1 MKALSEFTKATLI
14 GGLGVVLPLGLLALG
29 LGKIVEMLRPLANS
43 IAGWLPRWFHFP
55 DFVALLLLLGLCFVA
70 GLLAET
76 HVGQSVGNFFERLI
90 LNHIPG
96 YSIVRSF
103 TRRIGNAED
112 SEKFAPALAVIEDAL
127 VPAFV
132 VEKHSDGRYT
142 VFVPSAPTPGV
153 GAIYILAGE
162 RVHLLDIPLLTAIK
176 CITSWG
182 EGSHELVRAMRAA
195 ESSPPRQPAQTS
207 RGIDLHG
214 QTVT

>member
-14 GGLGVVLPLGLLALG
+14 GGLVVVLPLGLLALAAE
-29 LGKIVEMLRPLANS
+29 KIVEIIRPLANS

-55 DFVALLLLLGLCFVA
+55 DIVTLMLLLLLCFIA

-76 HVGQSVGNFFERLI
+76 RAGQNAGNFFERVF

-103 TRRIGNAED
+103 TRRIGNFEE
-112 SEKFAPALAVIEDAL
+112 SEKFTPALVVMEDAL

-132 VEKHSDGRYT
+132 VEKHIGRYT

-153 GAIYILAGE
+153 GAIYILATE
-162 RVHLLDIPLLTAIK
+162 RVHLLDVSLLKAIK
-176 CITSWG
+176 CVTSWG
-182 EGSHELVRAMRAA
+182 AGSDELLKAMRAS
-195 ESSPPRQPAQTS
+195 ERSLPGKPDQT
-207 RGIDLHG
+207 
-214 QTVT
+214 

>member
-14 GGLGVVLPLGLLALG
+14 GGLVVILPLGVLALAAE
-29 LGKIVEMLRPLANS
+29 KVVEIIRPLAHS
-43 IAGWLPRWFHFP
+43 IAAWLPGWFHFP
-55 DFVALLLLLGLCFVA
+55 DIVTLLLLLLLCFVA

-76 HVGQSVGNFFERLI
+76 RAGQSAGNFFERII

-103 TRRIGNAED
+103 TRRIGNIEE
-112 SEKFAPALAVIEDAL
+112 SERFTPALAVLENAL

-132 VEKHSDGRYT
+132 VEKHIDGRYT

-162 RVHLLDIPLLTAIK
+162 RVHLLDVSLLKAIK

-182 EGSHELVRAMRAA
+182 AGSDELLKAMRSA
-195 ESSPPRQPAQTS
+195 ERSLPGKPDQT
-207 RGIDLHG
+207 
-214 QTVT
+214 

>member
-14 GGLGVVLPLGLLALG
+14 GGLVVMLPLGLFALVAE
-29 LGKIVEMLRPLANS
+29 KIIEIIRPLSDS

-55 DFVALLLLLGLCFVA
+55 DIVALLVLLLLCFVA

-76 HVGQSVGNFFERLI
+76 RAGQSTGSFIERVI
-90 LNHIPG
+90 LNRIPG
-96 YSIVRSF
+96 YSIVRTF
-103 TRRIGNAED
+103 TRRIGNVEQ
-112 SEKFAPALAVIEDAL
+112 SEKFTPALAVMENAL

-132 VEKHSDGRYT
+132 VEKHIDGRYT

-162 RVHLLDIPLLTAIK
+162 RVHLLDVSLLTAIK

-182 EGSHELVRAMRAA
+182 AGSHELVNAMRAVEKSLPAKA
-195 ESSPPRQPAQTS
+195 ELT
-207 RGIDLHG
+207 
-214 QTVT
+214 